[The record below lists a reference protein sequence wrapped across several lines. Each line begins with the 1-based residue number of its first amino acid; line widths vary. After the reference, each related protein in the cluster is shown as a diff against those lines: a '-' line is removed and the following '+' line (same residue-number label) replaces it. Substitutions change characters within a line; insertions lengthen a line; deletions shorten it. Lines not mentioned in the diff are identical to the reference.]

1 MRVAVLRWKLLPAT
15 TPPYDRLTEDM
26 ALLFTSQIESTS
38 LWATLCIVIPC
49 ISRIDRPPV
58 GGAGEARDGGPH
70 GQSPGGGDVGMGGD
84 DPMGDSDLRGGGGGT
99 PGDRDTPGDRVTP
112 GEVNEGKGTAA
123 AIGASLSLKIRGAS
137 MRKA

>member
-1 MRVAVLRWKLLPAT
+1 
-15 TPPYDRLTEDM
+15 
-26 ALLFTSQIESTS
+26 
-38 LWATLCIVIPC
+38 
-49 ISRIDRPPV
+49 
-58 GGAGEARDGGPH
+58 
-70 GQSPGGGDVGMGGD
+70 MGGD